1 MFIYTWID
9 SRVQKRQKKNF
20 FGIEEYR
27 ETYLLNYKQFKFQIF
42 LNVIMPQYFYINIC
56 IFNYNLINKF
66 LYIFASLMY

>member
-42 LNVIMPQYFYINIC
+42 LIC
-56 IFNYNLINKF
+56 YNATIF
-66 LYIFASLMY
+66 LYKYLYI

>member
-27 ETYLLNYKQFKFQIF
+27 GLFIELQAI
-42 LNVIMPQYFYINIC
+42 
-56 IFNYNLINKF
+56 
-66 LYIFASLMY
+66 